1 MKDALKIYFAGDL
14 FNHKDLTGN
23 AALASR
29 LTAASGNRWK
39 VLLPQ
44 DSESNCARAVE
55 EIRNRDLEL
64 LFQCDV
70 LVANFDGQELDS
82 GTVAEFMYAK
92 FLDIPAVLLRTDFR
106 SCSDQQA
113 GGEPW
118 NLMCSGYPRTHSL
131 ILHGMTLYHECFNR
145 EGSLEEKMVMY
156 HDRIARKLI
165 AELEAVI
172 AEPPGLG
179 RDIAVDHYR
188 RAVQSAGNGLERL
201 LTGEVLAALVAGKI
215 SRGML

>member
-55 EIRNRDLEL
+55 KIRNRDLEL

-82 GTVAEFMYAK
+82 GTVA
-92 FLDIPAVLLRTDFR
+92 
-106 SCSDQQA
+106 
-113 GGEPW
+113 
-118 NLMCSGYPRTHSL
+118 
-131 ILHGMTLYHECFNR
+131 
-145 EGSLEEKMVMY
+145 
-156 HDRIARKLI
+156 
-165 AELEAVI
+165 
-172 AEPPGLG
+172 
-179 RDIAVDHYR
+179 
-188 RAVQSAGNGLERL
+188 
-201 LTGEVLAALVAGKI
+201 
-215 SRGML
+215 